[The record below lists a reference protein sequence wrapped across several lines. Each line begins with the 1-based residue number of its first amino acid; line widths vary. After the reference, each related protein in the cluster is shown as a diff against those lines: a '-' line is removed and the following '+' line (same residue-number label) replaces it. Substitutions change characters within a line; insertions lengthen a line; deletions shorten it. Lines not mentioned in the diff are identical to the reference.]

1 MRLLGV
7 IHYDI
12 LTLYGMI
19 CYDIN
24 RNAKILQF
32 IQGFV
37 SYISLCIISKGQMSK
52 NKVTTTELH
61 NALDQVLTI
70 VMDSC
75 KKEQLD
81 LWEAGLAR
89 IDEYDSLPRKKLKE
103 LRKKLKERNNGANR
117 VIHK

>member
-1 MRLLGV
+1 MICR
-7 IHYDI
+7 Y
-12 LTLYGMI
+12 LYEMK
-19 CYDIN
+19 CYDIK

-32 IQGFV
+32 VQRFIL
-37 SYISLCIISKGQMSK
+37 YISLYIIKKGQMRKIKSPS
-52 NKVTTTELH
+52 TELH

-70 VMDSC
+70 VMESY

-89 IDEYDSLPRKKLKE
+89 LDEYDSLPRKKLKE
-103 LRKKLKERNNGANR
+103 LRKKLKERNNGVSR